1 MNYLVIGEITEYE
14 EILSFSA
21 EPNGLTFTVVINASN
36 TATQLLNAS
45 ARGDLLPLVVIAT
58 DGLTYALD
66 NVYVSEASLG
76 STQDTPQMTVAFSA
90 EAVRFV

>member
-76 STQDTPQMTVAFSA
+76 STQGTPLMTVAFSA